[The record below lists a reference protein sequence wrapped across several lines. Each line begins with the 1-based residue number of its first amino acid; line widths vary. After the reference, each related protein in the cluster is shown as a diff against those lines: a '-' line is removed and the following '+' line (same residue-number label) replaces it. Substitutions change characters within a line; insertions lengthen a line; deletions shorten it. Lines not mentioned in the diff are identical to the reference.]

1 MQVAAPRF
9 AGSRFIRA
17 LPFVGDIAAGGLEIM
32 DPTESIQK
40 NIKDALII
48 GGGGFAASLATGGL
62 DAVPSLANFAVD
74 AAASVT
80 GNKDLKKLGDKLD
93 YVDPTSYLQYVSDAA
108 HYGKGI
114 SISTDQRFARLDAMN
129 SEQIRRQQQTQAS
142 ARPAPT
148 AFETGSDNPKIGIET
163 APLRGGG
170 QDAVSPLTSANLRVS
185 ITPDTID
192 EIEAAV
198 QNLSIVKGMTARYLA
213 GAAAK
218 AL

>member
-1 MQVAAPRF
+1 MAAPRF
-9 AGSRFIRA
+9 AGSRVIRA
-17 LPFVGDIAAGGLEIM
+17 LPFIGDIAGAGLELM
-32 DPTESIQK
+32 DPTESAQK
-40 NIKDALII
+40 NIKDALIL
-48 GGGGFAASLATGGL
+48 GGGGLAASFATGGL

-80 GNKDLKKLGDKLD
+80 GSKDLKKLGDKLD
-93 YVDPTSYLQYVSDAA
+93 YVDPMSYLQYVSDAA
-108 HYGKGI
+108 HYGKGL
-114 SISTDQRFARLDAMN
+114 SISTDQRLAKVDVLN
-129 SEQIRRQQQTQAS
+129 SERIRRQQQTQTA

-198 QNLSIVKGMTARYLA
+198 QNLVIVKDMTARYLA